1 MNTTPTTFFDA
12 MKKRLSE
19 KGLFDEHINAIM
31 EIAVKDESL
40 SNMNGRWADDVEGYP
55 GMMPNLIYQLIQ
67 PIAYK
72 WICEN
77 VPKAWFRAAFSPG
90 IRGLKGKELE
100 DYIINYQRDKQGLK
114 KE

>member
-1 MNTTPTTFFDA
+1 MVTFFDA
-12 MKKRLSE
+12 MKSRLSE
-19 KGLFDEHINAIM
+19 NGLFDEHVNAIM
-31 EIAVKDESL
+31 EIAIKDESL
-40 SNMNGRWADDVEGYP
+40 SNMNGRWGDDVDGYP
-55 GMMPNLIYQLIQ
+55 GMMTHITYRIIE

-77 VPKAWFRAAFSPG
+77 IPQAWFRPAFSPG

-100 DYIINYQRDKQGLK
+100 DYITNYQRDKQGLK